1 MKRFLFLFILLM
13 MFSILFSGCFSVM
26 RIPLPVY
33 KTVVD
38 PITLEP
44 KSVVDHYENCP
55 NYPMCI
61 YPTLHL
67 RGHMFAFAW
76 NSKMQVGQRIAG
88 PIGGLISIIGLPGDL
103 IVDTIALP
111 WDWNAS
117 EKASCPMCTGRG
129 CWNDAVPEDAPVD
142 GVIIRCN
149 GTRVK

>member
-26 RIPLPVY
+26 RIPFPVY

-38 PITLEP
+38 PVTLDP
-44 KSVVDHYENCP
+44 KSVVDRYESCP

-76 NSKMQVGQRIAG
+76 NSKMSVGQRIAG
-88 PIGGLISIIGLPGDL
+88 PIGGLISIVGLPGDL

-117 EKASCPMCTGRG
+117 DTASCPHCDGGG
-129 CWNDAVPEDAPVD
+129 CWYDPVPEDAPVD

-149 GTRVK
+149 GTRVH